1 MRPYLNW
8 IERLTTEEK
17 VNVVLVGKVKYVP
30 LAKLDIAFGYGP
42 KGFGFKS

>member
-1 MRPYLNW
+1 
-8 IERLTTEEK
+8 
-17 VNVVLVGKVKYVP
+17 VGKVKYVP